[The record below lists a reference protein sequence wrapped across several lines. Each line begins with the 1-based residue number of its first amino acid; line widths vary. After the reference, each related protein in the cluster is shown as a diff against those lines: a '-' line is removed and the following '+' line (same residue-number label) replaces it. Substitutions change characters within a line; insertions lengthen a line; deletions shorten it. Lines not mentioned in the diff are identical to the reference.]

1 MNNLIGII
9 ISIIF
14 VFVVIGISTL
24 LTKKNILKDEGS
36 RKFIHIGV
44 SNWWII
50 AMIFFD
56 NYIYASIV
64 PALFVV
70 LNYVSY
76 KKNLFTAMERG
87 GGKED
92 LGTVYYAISLFILS
106 LITFKNTNYSYIGAL
121 GILTMGYGDGF
132 SAVIGKKY
140 GRKKFE
146 VFGSK
151 KSLIGSMTMFI
162 ATFIVSYIILSIF
175 NPTSKL
181 FYSFILAFSATLLE
195 LFTPKG
201 FDNLSVPL
209 GTSMIYYVLAYL

>member
-1 MNNLIGII
+1 MNNFLGII
-9 ISIIF
+9 ISVLF
-14 VFVVIGISTL
+14 VFIVIGISTL

-50 AMIFFD
+50 AMLFFD
-56 NYIYASIV
+56 NNIYASIV
-64 PALFVV
+64 PALFVI
-70 LNYVSY
+70 LNYISY
-76 KKNLFTAMERG
+76 KKNIFTAMERDG
-87 GGKED
+87 SKED

-106 LITFKNTNYSYIGAL
+106 LITFKNINYSYIGAL

-132 SAVIGKKY
+132 AAVIGKKY

-151 KSLIGSMTMFI
+151 KSIIGSLTMFI
-162 ATFIVSYIILSIF
+162 ATFIVCYIILSIF
-175 NPTSKL
+175 NPVNVLT
-181 FYSFILAFSATLLE
+181 YSFILAFFATLLE

-209 GTSMIYYVLAYL
+209 GTSMIYYLLAYL

>member
-132 SAVIGKKY
+132 AAVIGKKY

>member
-1 MNNLIGII
+1 
-9 ISIIF
+9 
-14 VFVVIGISTL
+14 

-44 SNWWII
+44 SNWWIL

-56 NYIYASIV
+56 HNIYASIV
-64 PALFVV
+64 PALFVI
-70 LNYVSY
+70 LNYISY
-76 KKNLFTAMERG
+76 RKNLFTAMERG
-87 GGKED
+87 GDKED
-92 LGTVYYAISLFILS
+92 LGTVYYAISLFILAF
-106 LITFKNTNYSYIGAL
+106 ITFKNVNYSYIGAL

-132 SAVIGKKY
+132 AAVIGKKY
-140 GRKKFE
+140 GKKKYN

-151 KSLIGSMTMFI
+151 KSIVGSLTMFV
-162 ATFIVSYIILSIF
+162 ATFIVCYIVLSIF
-175 NPTSKL
+175 NPVSVL
-181 FYSFILAFSATLLE
+181 FYSLILAFFATLLE

>member
-1 MNNLIGII
+1 MNNFLGII
-9 ISIIF
+9 ISVLF
-14 VFVVIGISTL
+14 VFIVIGISTL

-50 AMIFFD
+50 AMLFFD
-56 NYIYASIV
+56 NNIYASIV
-64 PALFVV
+64 PALFVI
-70 LNYVSY
+70 LNYISY
-76 KKNLFTAMERG
+76 KKNIFTAMERDG
-87 GGKED
+87 SKED

-106 LITFKNTNYSYIGAL
+106 LITFKNINYSYIGAL

-132 SAVIGKKY
+132 AAVIGKKY

-151 KSLIGSMTMFI
+151 KSIIGSLTMFI
-162 ATFIVSYIILSIF
+162 ATFIVCYVILSIF
-175 NPTSKL
+175 NPVNVLT
-181 FYSFILAFSATLLE
+181 YSFILAFFATLLE

-209 GTSMIYYVLAYL
+209 GTSMIYYLLAYL